1 MFKVQNVAI
10 VTEEMNLKN
19 NHTAQRDFK
28 LNPKITRNTGVLDAN
43 QNKYF
48 TLLSV
53 SMQSSNDTPLPVNL
67 HVSMRAVFTLQV
79 DEGVEQKHID
89 RFLRLQGVSILYPY
103 VRTSLTA
110 LTGAASLPPIV
121 LPVVNT
127 LTLFKEDMEWLKD
140 NFGTTN
146 NLAS

>member
-1 MFKVQNVAI
+1 MFKVQNVSIA
-10 VTEEMNLKN
+10 TEEMSLKN
-19 NHTAQRDFK
+19 NHLSKRDFK
-28 LNPKITRNTGVLDAN
+28 LHPKIIRNTGIIDES

-53 SMQSSNDTPLPVNL
+53 TLENTTDTPLPVNL
-67 HVSMRAVFTLQV
+67 HVSLRAIFTIEKEL
-79 DEGVEQKHID
+79 GCEQKHID

-103 VRTSLTA
+103 VRSSLTSLTA
-110 LTGAASLPPIV
+110 AASLPPIF

-127 LTLFKEDMEWLKD
+127 LTIFKEDLEWIKE
-140 NFGTTN
+140 NFGTN